1 MKKIIFSENSK
12 GETITAQ
19 VFVGESYEIQP
30 IYKSIMRHKEKHN
43 YKRLVSLPPVFS
55 EIGYYGLAIE
65 DDGFFTVIHSDT
77 ILKLILDK
85 NVETEVL

>member
-1 MKKIIFSENSK
+1 MKKIIFSENPK

-19 VFVGESYEIQP
+19 AFVGESYEIQA

-43 YKRLVSLPPVFS
+43 YKTYSSIPPVFS
-55 EIGYYGLAIE
+55 EIGYYGLAVE
-65 DDGFFTVIHSDT
+65 DDGFFSVIHSDT

-85 NVETEVL
+85 DINTIID